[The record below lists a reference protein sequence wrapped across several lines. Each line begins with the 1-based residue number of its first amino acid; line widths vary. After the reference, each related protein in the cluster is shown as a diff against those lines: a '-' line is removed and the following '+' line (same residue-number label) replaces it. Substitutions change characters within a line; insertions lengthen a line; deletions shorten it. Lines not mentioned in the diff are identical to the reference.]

1 MALVQ
6 PKPVGFL
13 IPSPTL
19 PSRAPE
25 PLTPLHLNWR
35 CRRRHFLHPRQ
46 PPGGL
51 ETAPRRPL
59 QAPQK
64 VASSPPQ
71 YQSRRPQF
79 HAHAQVLQQPRPHV
93 FFPLNSRLV
102 FHESLHIPNA
112 RFFFCCRP
120 GIPYVTACHLLL
132 PSFTLQCLTV
142 GRLHNQASSTVFLP
156 FPSPTPTIWLFSPA
170 ALRPGR
176 TAKLPLAYSRSE
188 RPFPHT
194 SH

>member
-1 MALVQ
+1 MFILYILDLRRSLMESDGDYEIEGVWRDSWSS
-6 PKPVGFL
+6 V
-13 IPSPTL
+13 IPCPTL

-64 VASSPPQ
+64 DASSPPH

-93 FFPLNSRLV
+93 FFPLNPRLRLPRV
-102 FHESLHIPNA
+102 PAYSYRPFFLLLQTRHSIRHRMPPPPAQFHPAMPNSGPPTQ
-112 RFFFCCRP
+112 P
-120 GIPYVTACHLLL
+120 GI
-132 PSFTLQCLTV
+132 
-142 GRLHNQASSTVFLP
+142 
-156 FPSPTPTIWLFSPA
+156 
-170 ALRPGR
+170 
-176 TAKLPLAYSRSE
+176 
-188 RPFPHT
+188 
-194 SH
+194 